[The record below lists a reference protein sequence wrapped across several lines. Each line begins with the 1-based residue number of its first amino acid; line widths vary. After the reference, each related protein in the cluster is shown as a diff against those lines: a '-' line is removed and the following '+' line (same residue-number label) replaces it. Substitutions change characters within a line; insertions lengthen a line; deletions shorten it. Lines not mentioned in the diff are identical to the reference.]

1 MSRHWRQEPQRS
13 VLALV
18 GRDIEGREQFAEKE
32 PGAVLAGDEVGV
44 LALPADAGP
53 RRQRLLHHRRRVHE
67 ELHLGAE
74 GIDDEACEAPE
85 PALDHVVVVAAL
97 GVGRNDAPRRHIQQT
112 ERIVCRAVV
121 DADHHDAARLGP
133 ERAGGRAPLGGARQ
147 PTHVPGIAEPNE
159 LLERSPV
166 PRCAFGARHAHRLEP
181 KRACLGEDRV
191 PRF

>member
-1 MSRHWRQEPQRS
+1 M
-13 VLALV
+13 
-18 GRDIEGREQFAEKE
+18 
-32 PGAVLAGDEVGV
+32 LAGDEVGV

-53 RRQRLLHHRRRVHE
+53 CRQRLLHHRRRVHE

-97 GVGRNDAPRRHIQQT
+97 GVGRNDAPRRRTQQA
-112 ERIVCRAVV
+112 ERIACRAIV

-133 ERAGGRAPLGGARQ
+133 ERVGGRAPLGGARQ

-159 LLERSPV
+159 LLEGSPV
-166 PRCAFGARHAHRLEP
+166 PRCALGARHTHRLEP
-181 KRACLGEDRV
+181 KRTRLGEDRV